1 MDEARNRGRTCAAIV
16 FYRLDRSEDME
27 EARNRGWTC
36 AAIVFYRLDR
46 SEDTWLTREM
56 TSEPFPGYTMPLTY
70 ALTAAISP
78 A

>member
-1 MDEARNRGRTCAAIV
+1 MD
-16 FYRLDRSEDME
+16 

-36 AAIVFYRLDR
+36 AAIVFHRLDR